1 MIPRGESWFDED
13 AGPLVRPYALTR
25 GRTRTGRHDLNMITL
40 VVTVRSDA
48 DAAFLVEPEYTE
60 ILHMCQTPLSVAEV
74 SAKLNLPMAVV
85 KVLLSDLI
93 EQNLVVFRS
102 PPVRTPTPDRKLLQA
117 VLDGIRRL

>member
-1 MIPRGESWFDED
+1 MMPGGESWFDEE

-25 GRTRTGRHDLNMITL
+25 GRTRTGRHDLNMITM
-40 VVTVRSDA
+40 VVTVRPDA
-48 DAAFLVEPEYTE
+48 EAAFLVEPEYTQ
-60 ILHMCQTPLSVAEV
+60 ILRMCQTPLSVAEI

-93 EQNLVVFRS
+93 EQDLVVFRS
-102 PPVRTPTPDRKLLQA
+102 PPPRTSPDRKLLQA

>member
-48 DAAFLVEPEYTE
+48 DAGFLVEPEYAE